1 MSKFVWLA
9 TGSKQWLKAER
20 LQRLDNRQIILYPE
34 ADGFELWQGIA
45 TDSQKKGLT
54 VKVSSLIENN
64 ATDEQK
70 ANGYDIADYLIEQQN
85 KINQSNEIIDSCNA
99 KLETVLN
106 DESLLNDFYTILDE
120 QKAVALY
127 NAGLSEPEAER
138 QCTQPQNLR
147 NVAWSV

>member
-1 MSKFVWLA
+1 MA
-9 TGSKQWLKAER
+9 GDWLKVNR
-20 LQRLDNRQIILYPE
+20 LRQLENRQIILYPD

-45 TDSQKKGLT
+45 IDSQRQGFN
-54 VKVSSLIENN
+54 VKTSSLIENF
-64 ATDEQK
+64 ATYEQK
-70 ANGYDIADYLIEQQN
+70 RNQYDLADYLIEQQN
-85 KINQSNEIIDSCNA
+85 EINQSNEIIDSYNA